1 MSTCQRK
8 LKKNT
13 SKNVQKKKKKK
24 KNMSKNVNKRALRE
38 GTACNSSLKQA
49 LATTKALVSILFL

>member
-1 MSTCQRK
+1 MS
-8 LKKNT
+8 
-13 SKNVQKKKKKK
+13 KKKKKK
-24 KNMSKNVNKRALRE
+24 MSKNVNKRALRE

>member
-24 KNMSKNVNKRALRE
+24 MSKNVNKRALRE

-49 LATTKALVSILFL
+49 LATTKALGSILFL

>member
-24 KNMSKNVNKRALRE
+24 ISKNFNKRALRE

>member
-24 KNMSKNVNKRALRE
+24 MSKNVNKRALRE

>member
-1 MSTCQRK
+1 MS
-8 LKKNT
+8 
-13 SKNVQKKKKKK
+13 KKKKKK

-38 GTACNSSLKQA
+38 GTTCNSSLKQA